1 MIKTFGLTCAVLL
14 GLSLSGCLAHPASH
28 ETFVNQGTYWV
39 GKTIYALRNNSWPSQ
54 AIKQLPNGNME
65 EEWIS
70 GYVTNRCREFYEY
83 DPRTSIIVGW
93 RFEGSKADCI
103 SVAP

>member
-1 MIKTFGLTCAVLL
+1 MVGNSIHVLR
-14 GLSLSGCLAHPASH
+14 GMYSSPPLS
-28 ETFVNQGTYWV
+28 
-39 GKTIYALRNNSWPSQ
+39 
-54 AIKQLPNGNME
+54 IKQLPNGNME
-65 EEWIS
+65 EERIA
-70 GYVTNRCREFYEY
+70 GYGNRDRCREFYEY